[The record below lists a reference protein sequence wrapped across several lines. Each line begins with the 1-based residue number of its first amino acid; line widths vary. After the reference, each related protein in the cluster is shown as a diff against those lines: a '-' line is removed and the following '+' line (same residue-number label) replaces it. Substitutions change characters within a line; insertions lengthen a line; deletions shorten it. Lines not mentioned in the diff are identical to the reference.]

1 MNRDMIEKLLK
12 ENNGIIKSED
22 IATLGVDNKVL
33 QRMALKGELERI
45 SHGLYLDAN
54 YMKDEYM
61 LVQYRCSK

>member
-45 SHGLYLDAN
+45 SHGLIP
-54 YMKDEYM
+54 
-61 LVQYRCSK
+61 